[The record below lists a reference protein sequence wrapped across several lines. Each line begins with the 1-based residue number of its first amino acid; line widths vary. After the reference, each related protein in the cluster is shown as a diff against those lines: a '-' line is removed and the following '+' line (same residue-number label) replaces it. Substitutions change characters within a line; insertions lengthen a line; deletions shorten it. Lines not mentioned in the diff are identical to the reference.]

1 MMSLVRSFIL
11 LVFFTTNGA
20 AQTLPLDLL
29 LQQQSQGLPFGTDM
43 QSLEDIFP
51 GQGFDINPE
60 NEARTAK
67 EPVIPS
73 EQNVKL
79 LDRRLTAEEAQQ
91 RRQEGQALSNDLLGG
106 QSKTQTPS
114 MVETYYQILTGES
127 LDVFGTGKSAT
138 SNNIA
143 NNPADELLFFN
154 SLGSDYR
161 LAAGD
166 VLAISIRGLSST
178 DEEAIVDGE
187 GKIVIPGMLP
197 VIAAGRSIAD
207 VQSDIKQVLEVDD
220 ASANVYVS
228 LSAARLVSVQITGA
242 IGQPGTVAVPAYT
255 PVSRILPLVGDILP
269 QGSARNITLFQNGD
283 RQIIDLYQSLLGL
296 DAAVD
301 PLVVNNARLHVGDQG
316 GTVAVAGFVG
326 RSGIFEL
333 AAGQTA
339 ISTDELFR
347 LANIRLM
354 APGTK
359 MDLLRFNDQGVPT
372 SEPIAFGKDQM
383 VQAGQALQIQFV
395 QTRSQSDVKVFGAV
409 EKPFSLNVGNPIP
422 IAELLR
428 NGAALTSDVYMDFA
442 LIAGNRS
449 ENGADRTINLT
460 KALRFPDRFLIQP
473 GETLIILNLNQY
485 QTLLS
490 QSLTEPSGRI
500 SQLLVS
506 AEPAEVF
513 LDGRRVAFV
522 AASGGQTIADIFG
535 TQLSFPQDIDYDF
548 SLLFDTK
555 AVAQKPK
562 AFLLSEALTE
572 ASGYDLRRGARLQ
585 LFTTTF
591 LRNVNLPNL
600 KNFSVDQTVL
610 ESASDTQNKTAR
622 AGIASSTSMSLA
634 NQSNAS
640 AGQVQGAELDSQ
652 IAFETQSQLDMG
664 GELAVAARGISAS
677 APTVIFVNGQQ
688 YGFLPSDVRFSNTRL
703 ARELTRTAEI
713 YPLYAEVATQA
724 PDGYSFE
731 TGSFALGALASR
743 QSTFSTQASMRLD
756 FYTQEFIRR
765 FVLPNNPVKTT
776 EDLSKAVETL
786 RAAGRF
792 ISGAIRQP
800 GQYPVAADLSL
811 DLFLRVAGGALPNA
825 DLKNVILRTY
835 VVSRN
840 GEIDLQRS
848 KRIDLTAVSPASIKL
863 SGNYD
868 ILIPALVNNAVSGVV
883 ALNGQV
889 QRPGNYTVGRDETL
903 HDIIERAGG
912 FTEVAYPLGAVLTR
926 QSLKEEQTRAN
937 LSLARQVEQSI
948 LSLSQNAS
956 AEQSQQIPA
965 VIGLANQLRTL
976 SGSGRQIVNAA
987 LKSGEN
993 PVFLEDGDSLF
1004 IPKRPSHVSVIGSVY
1019 NEVSAVYAPY
1029 KTPRN
1034 YISEAGGTSK
1044 IADSKNVY
1052 MVLPNGQSEPIGEI
1066 DSANVII
1073 PPGAVLIV
1081 PPKVD
1086 KLSPLGLSRVVSD
1099 ILSNI
1104 ATSVLAINAVR

>member
-11 LVFFTTNGA
+11 MVLFATNGA
-20 AQTLPLDLL
+20 AQTSPLDLL

-43 QSLEDIFP
+43 QSLEDIFS

-67 EPVIPS
+67 EPVIPN

-91 RRQEGQALSNDLLGG
+91 RRQQGQALSNDLLGG
-106 QSKTQTPS
+106 QSKTQMPS
-114 MVETYYQILTGES
+114 MVETYYKILTGES

-143 NNPADELLFFN
+143 DDPADELLFFN

-187 GKIVIPGMLP
+187 GKIAIPGMLP

-409 EKPFSLNVGNPIP
+409 EKPFYLNVVNPIP

-485 QTLLS
+485 QTLLR

-610 ESASDTQNKTAR
+610 ESAPGTQNKTAR
-622 AGIASSTSMSLA
+622 EGIASSTSMSLA

-786 RAAGRF
+786 RAARRF

>member
-11 LVFFTTNGA
+11 MVLFATNGA
-20 AQTLPLDLL
+20 AQTSPLDLL

-43 QSLEDIFP
+43 QSLEDIFS

-106 QSKTQTPS
+106 QSKTQMPS
-114 MVETYYQILTGES
+114 MVETYYKILTGES

-143 NNPADELLFFN
+143 DDPADELLFFN

-187 GKIVIPGMLP
+187 GKIAIPGMLP

-409 EKPFSLNVGNPIP
+409 EKPFSLNVVNPIP

-485 QTLLS
+485 QTLLR

-610 ESASDTQNKTAR
+610 ESAPGTQNKTAR
-622 AGIASSTSMSLA
+622 EGIASSTSMSLA

-731 TGSFALGALASR
+731 TRSFALGALASR

-792 ISGAIRQP
+792 ISGAVRQP

>member
-1 MMSLVRSFIL
+1 MMSLVRSFIFMVL
-11 LVFFTTNGA
+11 FATNGV
-20 AQTLPLDLL
+20 AQTSPLDLL

-43 QSLEDIFP
+43 QSLEDMFS

-60 NEARTAK
+60 NDARTAK
-67 EPVIPS
+67 EPVIPN

-91 RRQEGQALSNDLLGG
+91 RRQEGQALSNGLLGG
-106 QSKTQTPS
+106 QSKTQTLS
-114 MVETYYQILTGES
+114 MVETYYKILTSES

-143 NNPADELLFFN
+143 DDPADELLFFN
-154 SLGSDYR
+154 SLGSGYR

-178 DEEAIVDGE
+178 DEEAVVDGE
-187 GKIVIPGMLP
+187 GKIAILGMLP

-269 QGSARNITLFQNGD
+269 QGSARNITLFQSGD
-283 RQIIDLYQSLLGL
+283 RQIVDLYQSLLGL
-296 DAAVD
+296 DVAVD
-301 PLVVNNARLHVGDQG
+301 PLVINNARLHVGDQG

-326 RSGIFEL
+326 RPGIFEL

-359 MDLLRFNDQGVPT
+359 MDLLRFNDQGVPA

-383 VQAGQALQIQFV
+383 VQAGQALQIKFV

-409 EKPFSLNVGNPIP
+409 EKPFSLNVVNPIP

-473 GETLIILNLNQY
+473 GETLIVLNLNQY
-485 QTLLS
+485 QTLLR

-500 SQLLVS
+500 SQLLIS

-522 AASGGQTIADIFG
+522 AASGGQAISDIFG
-535 TQLSFPQDIDYDF
+535 TQLSVPQDIDYDF
-548 SLLFDTK
+548 SLLFDPK

-572 ASGYDLRRGARLQ
+572 ASGYDLRGGARLQ

-591 LRNVNLPNL
+591 LRDVNLPNL
-600 KNFSVDQTVL
+600 KNFSVDQTGL

-622 AGIASSTSMSLA
+622 EAIMSSTSMSLA

-677 APTVIFVNGQQ
+677 SPTVIFVNGQQ

-731 TGSFALGALASR
+731 TRSFALGALASR

-776 EDLSKAVETL
+776 EDLSKAAETL

-792 ISGAIRQP
+792 ISGAVRQP

-848 KRIDLTAVSPASIKL
+848 NASI
-863 SGNYD
+863 
-868 ILIPALVNNAVSGVV
+868 
-883 ALNGQV
+883 
-889 QRPGNYTVGRDETL
+889 
-903 HDIIERAGG
+903 
-912 FTEVAYPLGAVLTR
+912 
-926 QSLKEEQTRAN
+926 
-937 LSLARQVEQSI
+937 
-948 LSLSQNAS
+948 
-956 AEQSQQIPA
+956 
-965 VIGLANQLRTL
+965 
-976 SGSGRQIVNAA
+976 
-987 LKSGEN
+987 
-993 PVFLEDGDSLF
+993 
-1004 IPKRPSHVSVIGSVY
+1004 
-1019 NEVSAVYAPY
+1019 
-1029 KTPRN
+1029 
-1034 YISEAGGTSK
+1034 
-1044 IADSKNVY
+1044 
-1052 MVLPNGQSEPIGEI
+1052 
-1066 DSANVII
+1066 
-1073 PPGAVLIV
+1073 
-1081 PPKVD
+1081 
-1086 KLSPLGLSRVVSD
+1086 
-1099 ILSNI
+1099 
-1104 ATSVLAINAVR
+1104 

>member
-1 MMSLVRSFIL
+1 M
-11 LVFFTTNGA
+11 
-20 AQTLPLDLL
+20 
-29 LQQQSQGLPFGTDM
+29 
-43 QSLEDIFP
+43 
-51 GQGFDINPE
+51 
-60 NEARTAK
+60 
-67 EPVIPS
+67 
-73 EQNVKL
+73 
-79 LDRRLTAEEAQQ
+79 
-91 RRQEGQALSNDLLGG
+91 
-106 QSKTQTPS
+106 
-114 MVETYYQILTGES
+114 
-127 LDVFGTGKSAT
+127 
-138 SNNIA
+138 
-143 NNPADELLFFN
+143 
-154 SLGSDYR
+154 
-161 LAAGD
+161 
-166 VLAISIRGLSST
+166 
-178 DEEAIVDGE
+178 
-187 GKIVIPGMLP
+187 
-197 VIAAGRSIAD
+197 
-207 VQSDIKQVLEVDD
+207 
-220 ASANVYVS
+220 
-228 LSAARLVSVQITGA
+228 
-242 IGQPGTVAVPAYT
+242 
-255 PVSRILPLVGDILP
+255 
-269 QGSARNITLFQNGD
+269 
-283 RQIIDLYQSLLGL
+283 
-296 DAAVD
+296 
-301 PLVVNNARLHVGDQG
+301 
-316 GTVAVAGFVG
+316 
-326 RSGIFEL
+326 

-409 EKPFSLNVGNPIP
+409 EKPFSLNIVNPIP

-610 ESASDTQNKTAR
+610 ESAPGTQNKTAR
-622 AGIASSTSMSLA
+622 EGIASSTSMSLA

-731 TGSFALGALASR
+731 TRSFALGALASR

-792 ISGAIRQP
+792 ISGAVRQP

-868 ILIPALVNNAVSGVV
+868 IQIPALVNNALSGVV

-1086 KLSPLGLSRVVSD
+1086 KLSPLGLTRVVSD
-1099 ILSNI
+1099 ILSSI

>member
-1 MMSLVRSFIL
+1 MMSLVRSFIFMVL
-11 LVFFTTNGA
+11 FATNGV
-20 AQTLPLDLL
+20 AQTSPLDLL

-43 QSLEDIFP
+43 QSLEDMFS

-60 NEARTAK
+60 NDARTAK
-67 EPVIPS
+67 EPVIPN

-91 RRQEGQALSNDLLGG
+91 RRQEGQALSNGLLGG
-106 QSKTQTPS
+106 QSKTQTLS
-114 MVETYYQILTGES
+114 MVETYYKILTSES

-143 NNPADELLFFN
+143 DDPADELLFFN
-154 SLGSDYR
+154 SLGSGYR

-178 DEEAIVDGE
+178 DEEAVVDGE
-187 GKIVIPGMLP
+187 GKIAILGMLP

-269 QGSARNITLFQNGD
+269 QGSARNITLFQSGD
-283 RQIIDLYQSLLGL
+283 RQIVDLYQSLLGL
-296 DAAVD
+296 DVAVD

-326 RSGIFEL
+326 RPGIFEL

-359 MDLLRFNDQGVPT
+359 MDLLRFNDQGVPA

-383 VQAGQALQIQFV
+383 VQAGQALQIKFV

-409 EKPFSLNVGNPIP
+409 EKPFSLNVVNPIP

-428 NGAALTSDVYMDFA
+428 NGAALTSDVCMDFA

-473 GETLIILNLNQY
+473 GETLIVLNLNQY
-485 QTLLS
+485 QTLLR

-500 SQLLVS
+500 SQLLIS

-522 AASGGQTIADIFG
+522 AASGGQAISDIFG
-535 TQLSFPQDIDYDF
+535 TQLSVPQDIDYDF
-548 SLLFDTK
+548 SLLFDPK

-572 ASGYDLRRGARLQ
+572 ASGYDLRGGARLQ

-591 LRNVNLPNL
+591 LRDVNLPNL
-600 KNFSVDQTVL
+600 KNFSVDQTGL

-622 AGIASSTSMSLA
+622 EAIMSSTSMSLA

-677 APTVIFVNGQQ
+677 SPTVIFVNGQQ

-731 TGSFALGALASR
+731 TRSFALGALASR

-776 EDLSKAVETL
+776 EDLSKAAETL

-792 ISGAIRQP
+792 ISGAVRQP

-811 DLFLRVAGGALPNA
+811 DLFLRVAGGRCRMR
-825 DLKNVILRTY
+825 I
-835 VVSRN
+835 
-840 GEIDLQRS
+840 S
-848 KRIDLTAVSPASIKL
+848 KM
-863 SGNYD
+863 
-868 ILIPALVNNAVSGVV
+868 
-883 ALNGQV
+883 
-889 QRPGNYTVGRDETL
+889 
-903 HDIIERAGG
+903 
-912 FTEVAYPLGAVLTR
+912 
-926 QSLKEEQTRAN
+926 
-937 LSLARQVEQSI
+937 
-948 LSLSQNAS
+948 
-956 AEQSQQIPA
+956 
-965 VIGLANQLRTL
+965 
-976 SGSGRQIVNAA
+976 
-987 LKSGEN
+987 
-993 PVFLEDGDSLF
+993 LF
-1004 IPKRPSHVSVIGSVY
+1004 CEH
-1019 NEVSAVYAPY
+1019 
-1029 KTPRN
+1029 
-1034 YISEAGGTSK
+1034 
-1044 IADSKNVY
+1044 
-1052 MVLPNGQSEPIGEI
+1052 ML
-1066 DSANVII
+1066 
-1073 PPGAVLIV
+1073 
-1081 PPKVD
+1081 
-1086 KLSPLGLSRVVSD
+1086 
-1099 ILSNI
+1099 
-1104 ATSVLAINAVR
+1104 

>member
-1 MMSLVRSFIL
+1 
-11 LVFFTTNGA
+11 
-20 AQTLPLDLL
+20 
-29 LQQQSQGLPFGTDM
+29 
-43 QSLEDIFP
+43 
-51 GQGFDINPE
+51 
-60 NEARTAK
+60 
-67 EPVIPS
+67 
-73 EQNVKL
+73 
-79 LDRRLTAEEAQQ
+79 
-91 RRQEGQALSNDLLGG
+91 
-106 QSKTQTPS
+106 
-114 MVETYYQILTGES
+114 
-127 LDVFGTGKSAT
+127 
-138 SNNIA
+138 
-143 NNPADELLFFN
+143 
-154 SLGSDYR
+154 
-161 LAAGD
+161 
-166 VLAISIRGLSST
+166 
-178 DEEAIVDGE
+178 
-187 GKIVIPGMLP
+187 MLP

-409 EKPFSLNVGNPIP
+409 EKPFSLNVVNPIP

-485 QTLLS
+485 QTLLR

-610 ESASDTQNKTAR
+610 ESASGTQNKTAR
-622 AGIASSTSMSLA
+622 EGIASSTSMSLA

-731 TGSFALGALASR
+731 TRSFALGALASR

-792 ISGAIRQP
+792 ISGAVRQP

>member
-1 MMSLVRSFIL
+1 
-11 LVFFTTNGA
+11 
-20 AQTLPLDLL
+20 
-29 LQQQSQGLPFGTDM
+29 
-43 QSLEDIFP
+43 
-51 GQGFDINPE
+51 
-60 NEARTAK
+60 
-67 EPVIPS
+67 
-73 EQNVKL
+73 
-79 LDRRLTAEEAQQ
+79 
-91 RRQEGQALSNDLLGG
+91 
-106 QSKTQTPS
+106 
-114 MVETYYQILTGES
+114 
-127 LDVFGTGKSAT
+127 
-138 SNNIA
+138 
-143 NNPADELLFFN
+143 
-154 SLGSDYR
+154 
-161 LAAGD
+161 
-166 VLAISIRGLSST
+166 
-178 DEEAIVDGE
+178 
-187 GKIVIPGMLP
+187 
-197 VIAAGRSIAD
+197 
-207 VQSDIKQVLEVDD
+207 
-220 ASANVYVS
+220 
-228 LSAARLVSVQITGA
+228 
-242 IGQPGTVAVPAYT
+242 
-255 PVSRILPLVGDILP
+255 
-269 QGSARNITLFQNGD
+269 
-283 RQIIDLYQSLLGL
+283 
-296 DAAVD
+296 
-301 PLVVNNARLHVGDQG
+301 
-316 GTVAVAGFVG
+316 
-326 RSGIFEL
+326 
-333 AAGQTA
+333 
-339 ISTDELFR
+339 
-347 LANIRLM
+347 
-354 APGTK
+354 
-359 MDLLRFNDQGVPT
+359 
-372 SEPIAFGKDQM
+372 M

-409 EKPFSLNVGNPIP
+409 EKPFSLNVVNPMP

-460 KALRFPDRFLIQP
+460 KALQFPDRFLIQP

-485 QTLLS
+485 QTLLK

-500 SQLLVS
+500 SQLLIS

-622 AGIASSTSMSLA
+622 EGIASSTSMSLA

-731 TGSFALGALASR
+731 TRSFALGALASR

-792 ISGAIRQP
+792 ISGAVRQP

-868 ILIPALVNNAVSGVV
+868 IQIPALVNNAVSGVV

>member
-1 MMSLVRSFIL
+1 
-11 LVFFTTNGA
+11 
-20 AQTLPLDLL
+20 
-29 LQQQSQGLPFGTDM
+29 
-43 QSLEDIFP
+43 
-51 GQGFDINPE
+51 
-60 NEARTAK
+60 
-67 EPVIPS
+67 
-73 EQNVKL
+73 
-79 LDRRLTAEEAQQ
+79 
-91 RRQEGQALSNDLLGG
+91 
-106 QSKTQTPS
+106 
-114 MVETYYQILTGES
+114 
-127 LDVFGTGKSAT
+127 
-138 SNNIA
+138 
-143 NNPADELLFFN
+143 
-154 SLGSDYR
+154 
-161 LAAGD
+161 
-166 VLAISIRGLSST
+166 
-178 DEEAIVDGE
+178 
-187 GKIVIPGMLP
+187 
-197 VIAAGRSIAD
+197 
-207 VQSDIKQVLEVDD
+207 
-220 ASANVYVS
+220 
-228 LSAARLVSVQITGA
+228 
-242 IGQPGTVAVPAYT
+242 
-255 PVSRILPLVGDILP
+255 
-269 QGSARNITLFQNGD
+269 
-283 RQIIDLYQSLLGL
+283 
-296 DAAVD
+296 
-301 PLVVNNARLHVGDQG
+301 
-316 GTVAVAGFVG
+316 
-326 RSGIFEL
+326 
-333 AAGQTA
+333 
-339 ISTDELFR
+339 
-347 LANIRLM
+347 
-354 APGTK
+354 
-359 MDLLRFNDQGVPT
+359 
-372 SEPIAFGKDQM
+372 
-383 VQAGQALQIQFV
+383 
-395 QTRSQSDVKVFGAV
+395 
-409 EKPFSLNVGNPIP
+409 
-422 IAELLR
+422 
-428 NGAALTSDVYMDFA
+428 MDFA
-442 LIAGNRS
+442 LIAGNRN

-485 QTLLS
+485 QTLLR

-622 AGIASSTSMSLA
+622 EGIASSTSMSLA

-731 TGSFALGALASR
+731 TRSFALGALASR

-792 ISGAIRQP
+792 ISGAVRQP

>member
-11 LVFFTTNGA
+11 MVLFATNGA
-20 AQTLPLDLL
+20 AQTSPLDLL

-43 QSLEDIFP
+43 QSLEDIFS

-91 RRQEGQALSNDLLGG
+91 RRQQGQALSNDLLGG
-106 QSKTQTPS
+106 QSKTQMPS
-114 MVETYYQILTGES
+114 MVETYYKILTGES

-143 NNPADELLFFN
+143 DDPADELLFFN

-178 DEEAIVDGE
+178 DKEAIVDGE
-187 GKIVIPGMLP
+187 GKIAIPGMLP

-207 VQSDIKQVLEVDD
+207 VQSDIKQILEVDD

-409 EKPFSLNVGNPIP
+409 EKPFSLNVVNPIP

-610 ESASDTQNKTAR
+610 ESAPGTQNKTAR
-622 AGIASSTSMSLA
+622 EGIASSTSMSLA

-664 GELAVAARGISAS
+664 GELAVAAHGISAS

-731 TGSFALGALASR
+731 TRSFALGALASR

-1086 KLSPLGLSRVVSD
+1086 KLSPLGLSSVVSD

>member
-1 MMSLVRSFIL
+1 MMSLVRSFIFMVL
-11 LVFFTTNGA
+11 FATNGV
-20 AQTLPLDLL
+20 AQTSPLDLL

-43 QSLEDIFP
+43 QSLEDMFS

-60 NEARTAK
+60 NDARTAK
-67 EPVIPS
+67 EPVIPN

-91 RRQEGQALSNDLLGG
+91 RRQEGQALSNGLLGG
-106 QSKTQTPS
+106 QSKTQTLS
-114 MVETYYQILTGES
+114 MVETYYKILTSES

-143 NNPADELLFFN
+143 DDPADELLFFN
-154 SLGSDYR
+154 SLGSGYR

-178 DEEAIVDGE
+178 DEEAVVDGE
-187 GKIVIPGMLP
+187 GKIAIPGMLP

-269 QGSARNITLFQNGD
+269 QGSARNITLFQSGD
-283 RQIIDLYQSLLGL
+283 RQIVDLYQSLLGL
-296 DAAVD
+296 DVAVD

-326 RSGIFEL
+326 RPGIFEL

-359 MDLLRFNDQGVPT
+359 MDLLRFNDQGVPA

-383 VQAGQALQIQFV
+383 VQAGQALQIKFV

-409 EKPFSLNVGNPIP
+409 EKPFSLNVVNPIP

-473 GETLIILNLNQY
+473 GETLIVLNLNQY
-485 QTLLS
+485 QTLLR

-500 SQLLVS
+500 SQLLIS

-522 AASGGQTIADIFG
+522 AASGGQAISDIFG
-535 TQLSFPQDIDYDF
+535 TQLSVPQDIDYDF
-548 SLLFDTK
+548 SLLFDPK

-572 ASGYDLRRGARLQ
+572 ASGYDLRGGARLQ

-591 LRNVNLPNL
+591 LRDVNLPNL
-600 KNFSVDQTVL
+600 KNFSVDQTGL

-622 AGIASSTSMSLA
+622 EAIMSSTSMSLA

-677 APTVIFVNGQQ
+677 SPTVIFVNGQQ

-731 TGSFALGALASR
+731 TRSFALGALASR

-776 EDLSKAVETL
+776 EDLSKAAETL

-792 ISGAIRQP
+792 ISGAVRQP

-811 DLFLRVAGGALPNA
+811 DLFLRVAGGRCRMR
-825 DLKNVILRTY
+825 I
-835 VVSRN
+835 
-840 GEIDLQRS
+840 S
-848 KRIDLTAVSPASIKL
+848 KM
-863 SGNYD
+863 
-868 ILIPALVNNAVSGVV
+868 
-883 ALNGQV
+883 
-889 QRPGNYTVGRDETL
+889 
-903 HDIIERAGG
+903 
-912 FTEVAYPLGAVLTR
+912 
-926 QSLKEEQTRAN
+926 
-937 LSLARQVEQSI
+937 
-948 LSLSQNAS
+948 
-956 AEQSQQIPA
+956 
-965 VIGLANQLRTL
+965 
-976 SGSGRQIVNAA
+976 
-987 LKSGEN
+987 
-993 PVFLEDGDSLF
+993 LF
-1004 IPKRPSHVSVIGSVY
+1004 CEH
-1019 NEVSAVYAPY
+1019 
-1029 KTPRN
+1029 
-1034 YISEAGGTSK
+1034 
-1044 IADSKNVY
+1044 
-1052 MVLPNGQSEPIGEI
+1052 ML
-1066 DSANVII
+1066 
-1073 PPGAVLIV
+1073 
-1081 PPKVD
+1081 
-1086 KLSPLGLSRVVSD
+1086 
-1099 ILSNI
+1099 
-1104 ATSVLAINAVR
+1104 

>member
-11 LVFFTTNGA
+11 MVLFATNGA
-20 AQTLPLDLL
+20 AQTSPLDLL

-43 QSLEDIFP
+43 QSLEDIFS

-91 RRQEGQALSNDLLGG
+91 RRQQGQALSNDLLGG
-106 QSKTQTPS
+106 QSKTQMPS
-114 MVETYYQILTGES
+114 MVETYYKILTGES

-143 NNPADELLFFN
+143 DDPADELLFFN

-187 GKIVIPGMLP
+187 GKIAIPGMLP

-242 IGQPGTVAVPAYT
+242 IRQPGTVAVPAYT

-409 EKPFSLNVGNPIP
+409 EKPFSLNVVNPIP

-485 QTLLS
+485 QTLLR

-562 AFLLSEALTE
+562 TLLLSEALTE

-610 ESASDTQNKTAR
+610 ESASGTQNKTAR
-622 AGIASSTSMSLA
+622 EGIASSTSMSLA

-731 TGSFALGALASR
+731 TGLFALGALASR

-792 ISGAIRQP
+792 ISGAVRQP

-825 DLKNVILRTY
+825 DLKNVILRSY

>member
-1 MMSLVRSFIL
+1 
-11 LVFFTTNGA
+11 
-20 AQTLPLDLL
+20 
-29 LQQQSQGLPFGTDM
+29 
-43 QSLEDIFP
+43 
-51 GQGFDINPE
+51 
-60 NEARTAK
+60 
-67 EPVIPS
+67 
-73 EQNVKL
+73 
-79 LDRRLTAEEAQQ
+79 
-91 RRQEGQALSNDLLGG
+91 
-106 QSKTQTPS
+106 
-114 MVETYYQILTGES
+114 
-127 LDVFGTGKSAT
+127 
-138 SNNIA
+138 
-143 NNPADELLFFN
+143 
-154 SLGSDYR
+154 
-161 LAAGD
+161 
-166 VLAISIRGLSST
+166 
-178 DEEAIVDGE
+178 
-187 GKIVIPGMLP
+187 
-197 VIAAGRSIAD
+197 
-207 VQSDIKQVLEVDD
+207 
-220 ASANVYVS
+220 
-228 LSAARLVSVQITGA
+228 
-242 IGQPGTVAVPAYT
+242 
-255 PVSRILPLVGDILP
+255 VSRILPLVGDILP

-409 EKPFSLNVGNPIP
+409 EKPFSLNVVNPIP

-442 LIAGNRS
+442 LIAGNRN

-485 QTLLS
+485 QTLLR

-610 ESASDTQNKTAR
+610 ESASGTQNKTAR
-622 AGIASSTSMSLA
+622 EGIASSTSMSLA

-731 TGSFALGALASR
+731 TRSFALGALASR

>member
-1 MMSLVRSFIL
+1 MMSLVRSFIFMVL
-11 LVFFTTNGA
+11 FATNGV
-20 AQTLPLDLL
+20 AQTSPLDLL

-43 QSLEDIFP
+43 QSLEDMFS

-60 NEARTAK
+60 NDARTAK
-67 EPVIPS
+67 EPVIPN

-91 RRQEGQALSNDLLGG
+91 RRQEGQALSNGLLGG
-106 QSKTQTPS
+106 QSKTQTLS
-114 MVETYYQILTGES
+114 MVETYYKILTGES

-143 NNPADELLFFN
+143 DDPADELLFFN
-154 SLGSDYR
+154 SLGSGYR

-178 DEEAIVDGE
+178 DEEAVVDGE
-187 GKIVIPGMLP
+187 GKIAILGMLP

-269 QGSARNITLFQNGD
+269 QGSARNITLFQSGD
-283 RQIIDLYQSLLGL
+283 RQIVDLYQSLLGL
-296 DAAVD
+296 DVAVD

-326 RSGIFEL
+326 RPGIFEL

-359 MDLLRFNDQGVPT
+359 MDLLRFNDQGVPA

-383 VQAGQALQIQFV
+383 VQAGQALQIKFV

-409 EKPFSLNVGNPIP
+409 EKPFSLNVVNPIP

-473 GETLIILNLNQY
+473 GETLIVLNLNQY
-485 QTLLS
+485 QTLLR

-500 SQLLVS
+500 SQLLIS

-522 AASGGQTIADIFG
+522 AASGGQAISDIFG
-535 TQLSFPQDIDYDF
+535 TQLSVPQDIDYDF
-548 SLLFDTK
+548 SLLFDPK

-572 ASGYDLRRGARLQ
+572 ASGYDLRGGARLQ

-591 LRNVNLPNL
+591 LRDVNLPNL
-600 KNFSVDQTVL
+600 KNFSVDQTGL

-622 AGIASSTSMSLA
+622 EAIMSSTSMSLA

-677 APTVIFVNGQQ
+677 SPTVIFVNGQQ

-731 TGSFALGALASR
+731 TRSFALGALASR

-776 EDLSKAVETL
+776 EDLSKAAETL

-792 ISGAIRQP
+792 ISGAVRQP

-811 DLFLRVAGGALPNA
+811 DLFLRVAGGRCRMR
-825 DLKNVILRTY
+825 I
-835 VVSRN
+835 
-840 GEIDLQRS
+840 S
-848 KRIDLTAVSPASIKL
+848 KM
-863 SGNYD
+863 
-868 ILIPALVNNAVSGVV
+868 
-883 ALNGQV
+883 
-889 QRPGNYTVGRDETL
+889 
-903 HDIIERAGG
+903 
-912 FTEVAYPLGAVLTR
+912 
-926 QSLKEEQTRAN
+926 
-937 LSLARQVEQSI
+937 
-948 LSLSQNAS
+948 
-956 AEQSQQIPA
+956 
-965 VIGLANQLRTL
+965 
-976 SGSGRQIVNAA
+976 
-987 LKSGEN
+987 
-993 PVFLEDGDSLF
+993 LF
-1004 IPKRPSHVSVIGSVY
+1004 CEH
-1019 NEVSAVYAPY
+1019 
-1029 KTPRN
+1029 
-1034 YISEAGGTSK
+1034 
-1044 IADSKNVY
+1044 
-1052 MVLPNGQSEPIGEI
+1052 ML
-1066 DSANVII
+1066 
-1073 PPGAVLIV
+1073 
-1081 PPKVD
+1081 
-1086 KLSPLGLSRVVSD
+1086 
-1099 ILSNI
+1099 
-1104 ATSVLAINAVR
+1104 

>member
-1 MMSLVRSFIL
+1 
-11 LVFFTTNGA
+11 
-20 AQTLPLDLL
+20 
-29 LQQQSQGLPFGTDM
+29 
-43 QSLEDIFP
+43 
-51 GQGFDINPE
+51 
-60 NEARTAK
+60 
-67 EPVIPS
+67 
-73 EQNVKL
+73 
-79 LDRRLTAEEAQQ
+79 
-91 RRQEGQALSNDLLGG
+91 
-106 QSKTQTPS
+106 
-114 MVETYYQILTGES
+114 
-127 LDVFGTGKSAT
+127 
-138 SNNIA
+138 
-143 NNPADELLFFN
+143 
-154 SLGSDYR
+154 
-161 LAAGD
+161 
-166 VLAISIRGLSST
+166 
-178 DEEAIVDGE
+178 
-187 GKIVIPGMLP
+187 
-197 VIAAGRSIAD
+197 
-207 VQSDIKQVLEVDD
+207 
-220 ASANVYVS
+220 
-228 LSAARLVSVQITGA
+228 
-242 IGQPGTVAVPAYT
+242 
-255 PVSRILPLVGDILP
+255 
-269 QGSARNITLFQNGD
+269 
-283 RQIIDLYQSLLGL
+283 
-296 DAAVD
+296 
-301 PLVVNNARLHVGDQG
+301 
-316 GTVAVAGFVG
+316 
-326 RSGIFEL
+326 
-333 AAGQTA
+333 
-339 ISTDELFR
+339 
-347 LANIRLM
+347 
-354 APGTK
+354 
-359 MDLLRFNDQGVPT
+359 
-372 SEPIAFGKDQM
+372 
-383 VQAGQALQIQFV
+383 
-395 QTRSQSDVKVFGAV
+395 VKVFGAV
-409 EKPFSLNVGNPIP
+409 EKPFSLNVVNPIP

-485 QTLLS
+485 QTLLR

-610 ESASDTQNKTAR
+610 ESAPGTQNKTAR
-622 AGIASSTSMSLA
+622 EGIASSTSMSLA

-731 TGSFALGALASR
+731 TRSFALGALASR

-792 ISGAIRQP
+792 ISGAVRQP

-868 ILIPALVNNAVSGVV
+868 IQIPALVNNALSGVV

-937 LSLARQVEQSI
+937 LTLARQVEQSI

>member
-1 MMSLVRSFIL
+1 MMSLVRSFIILVL
-11 LVFFTTNGA
+11 LATNSA
-20 AQTLPLDLL
+20 AQTSPLDQLL
-29 LQQQSQGLPFGTDM
+29 KQQSQGLPFGTDL
-43 QSLEDIFP
+43 QSLENKLS

-60 NEARTAK
+60 NAGRTAK
-67 EPVIPS
+67 QPVIPN

-79 LDRRLTAEEAQQ
+79 LDRRFTAEEAQQ
-91 RRQEGQALSNDLLGG
+91 RMQERQALSNDVLGG
-106 QSKTQTPS
+106 QSEAQTLS
-114 MVETYYQILTGES
+114 MVETYYKVLTGES
-127 LDVFGTGKSAT
+127 LDVFGTGKSAAL
-138 SNNIA
+138 NNIA
-143 NNPADELLFFN
+143 NDPADELVFFN

-161 LAAGD
+161 LAVGD

-178 DEEAIVDGE
+178 DEEAVVDGE
-187 GKIVIPGMLP
+187 GKIAISGMLP

-207 VQSDIKQVLEVDD
+207 VQSDITQILEVDD

-228 LSAARLVSVQITGA
+228 LAAARLVSVQVTGA

-283 RQIIDLYQSLLGL
+283 RQIVDLYQSLLGL

-409 EKPFSLNVGNPIP
+409 EKPFSLNVVNPIP

-485 QTLLS
+485 QTLLR

-610 ESASDTQNKTAR
+610 ESAPGTQNKTAR
-622 AGIASSTSMSLA
+622 EGIASSTSMSLA

-731 TGSFALGALASR
+731 TRSFALGALSSPE
-743 QSTFSTQASMRLD
+743 STFSTQASMRLD
-756 FYTQEFIRR
+756 FYTQEFVRR
-765 FVLPNNPVKTT
+765 FVLPNDPVKTT
-776 EDLSKAVETL
+776 EDLSKIVDTL

-792 ISGAIRQP
+792 ISGAVRQP

-868 ILIPALVNNAVSGVV
+868 IQIPALVNNALSGVV

>member
-11 LVFFTTNGA
+11 MVLFATNGA
-20 AQTLPLDLL
+20 AQTSPLDLF

-43 QSLEDIFP
+43 QSLEDIFS

-114 MVETYYQILTGES
+114 MVVTYYQILTGES

-143 NNPADELLFFN
+143 DDPADELLFFN

-178 DEEAIVDGE
+178 DKEAIVDGE
-187 GKIVIPGMLP
+187 GKIAIPGMLP

-326 RSGIFEL
+326 RPGIFEL

-383 VQAGQALQIQFV
+383 VKAGQALQIQFV

-409 EKPFSLNVGNPIP
+409 EKPFSLNVVNPIP

-485 QTLLS
+485 QTLLR

-535 TQLSFPQDIDYDF
+535 TQLSVPQDIDYDF

-610 ESASDTQNKTAR
+610 ESASGTQNKTAR
-622 AGIASSTSMSLA
+622 EGIASSTSMSLA

-956 AEQSQQIPA
+956 EEQSQQIPA

>member
-11 LVFFTTNGA
+11 MVLFATNGA
-20 AQTLPLDLL
+20 AQTSPLDLL

-43 QSLEDIFP
+43 QSLEDIFS

-106 QSKTQTPS
+106 QSKTQMPS
-114 MVETYYQILTGES
+114 MVETYYKILTGES

-143 NNPADELLFFN
+143 DDPADELLFFN

-187 GKIVIPGMLP
+187 GKIAIPGMLP

-207 VQSDIKQVLEVDD
+207 VQSDITQILEVDD

-242 IGQPGTVAVPAYT
+242 IRQPGTVAVPAYT

-409 EKPFSLNVGNPIP
+409 EKPFSLNVVNPIP

-485 QTLLS
+485 QTLLR

-610 ESASDTQNKTAR
+610 ESASGTQNKTAR
-622 AGIASSTSMSLA
+622 EGIASSTSMSLA

-792 ISGAIRQP
+792 ISGAVRQP

>member
-1 MMSLVRSFIL
+1 
-11 LVFFTTNGA
+11 
-20 AQTLPLDLL
+20 
-29 LQQQSQGLPFGTDM
+29 
-43 QSLEDIFP
+43 
-51 GQGFDINPE
+51 
-60 NEARTAK
+60 
-67 EPVIPS
+67 
-73 EQNVKL
+73 
-79 LDRRLTAEEAQQ
+79 
-91 RRQEGQALSNDLLGG
+91 
-106 QSKTQTPS
+106 
-114 MVETYYQILTGES
+114 
-127 LDVFGTGKSAT
+127 
-138 SNNIA
+138 
-143 NNPADELLFFN
+143 
-154 SLGSDYR
+154 
-161 LAAGD
+161 
-166 VLAISIRGLSST
+166 
-178 DEEAIVDGE
+178 
-187 GKIVIPGMLP
+187 
-197 VIAAGRSIAD
+197 
-207 VQSDIKQVLEVDD
+207 
-220 ASANVYVS
+220 
-228 LSAARLVSVQITGA
+228 
-242 IGQPGTVAVPAYT
+242 
-255 PVSRILPLVGDILP
+255 
-269 QGSARNITLFQNGD
+269 
-283 RQIIDLYQSLLGL
+283 
-296 DAAVD
+296 
-301 PLVVNNARLHVGDQG
+301 
-316 GTVAVAGFVG
+316 
-326 RSGIFEL
+326 
-333 AAGQTA
+333 
-339 ISTDELFR
+339 
-347 LANIRLM
+347 
-354 APGTK
+354 
-359 MDLLRFNDQGVPT
+359 
-372 SEPIAFGKDQM
+372 
-383 VQAGQALQIQFV
+383 
-395 QTRSQSDVKVFGAV
+395 
-409 EKPFSLNVGNPIP
+409 
-422 IAELLR
+422 
-428 NGAALTSDVYMDFA
+428 MDFA

-485 QTLLS
+485 QTLLR

-610 ESASDTQNKTAR
+610 ESAPGTQNKTAR
-622 AGIASSTSMSLA
+622 EGIASSTSMSLA

-731 TGSFALGALASR
+731 TRSFALGALASR

-792 ISGAIRQP
+792 ISGAVRQP

-868 ILIPALVNNAVSGVV
+868 IQIPALVNNALSGVV

>member
-1 MMSLVRSFIL
+1 MVLFA
-11 LVFFTTNGA
+11 TNGA
-20 AQTLPLDLL
+20 AQTSPLDLL
-29 LQQQSQGLPFGTDM
+29 LQQQSQRPPFGTDM
-43 QSLEDIFP
+43 QSLEDIFS

-60 NEARTAK
+60 NDARTAK
-67 EPVIPS
+67 EPVIPN

-143 NNPADELLFFN
+143 DDPADELLFFN

-187 GKIVIPGMLP
+187 GKIAIPGMLP

-409 EKPFSLNVGNPIP
+409 EKPFSLNIVNPIP

-485 QTLLS
+485 QTLLR

-610 ESASDTQNKTAR
+610 ESAPGTQNKTAR
-622 AGIASSTSMSLA
+622 EGIASSTSMSLA

-731 TGSFALGALASR
+731 TRSFALGALASR

-792 ISGAIRQP
+792 ISGAVRQP

-868 ILIPALVNNAVSGVV
+868 ILIPALVNNAASGVV

>member
-1 MMSLVRSFIL
+1 MMSLVRSFIFMVL
-11 LVFFTTNGA
+11 FATNGV
-20 AQTLPLDLL
+20 AQTSPLDLL

-43 QSLEDIFP
+43 QSLEDMFS

-60 NEARTAK
+60 NDARTAK
-67 EPVIPS
+67 EPVIPN

-91 RRQEGQALSNDLLGG
+91 RRQEGQALSNGLLGG
-106 QSKTQTPS
+106 QSKTQTLS
-114 MVETYYQILTGES
+114 MVETYYKILTGES

-143 NNPADELLFFN
+143 DDPADELLFFN
-154 SLGSDYR
+154 SLGSGYR

-178 DEEAIVDGE
+178 DEEAVVDGE
-187 GKIVIPGMLP
+187 GKIAIPGMLP

-269 QGSARNITLFQNGD
+269 QGSARNITLFQSGD
-283 RQIIDLYQSLLGL
+283 RQIVDLYQSLLGL
-296 DAAVD
+296 DVAVD
-301 PLVVNNARLHVGDQG
+301 PLVINNARLHVGDQG

-326 RSGIFEL
+326 RPGIFEL

-359 MDLLRFNDQGVPT
+359 MDLLRFNDQGVPA

-383 VQAGQALQIQFV
+383 VQAGQALQIKFV

-409 EKPFSLNVGNPIP
+409 EKPFSLNVVNPIP

-473 GETLIILNLNQY
+473 GETLIVLNLNQY
-485 QTLLS
+485 QTLLR

-500 SQLLVS
+500 SQLLIS

-522 AASGGQTIADIFG
+522 AASGGQAISDIFG
-535 TQLSFPQDIDYDF
+535 TQLSVPQDIDYDF
-548 SLLFDTK
+548 SLLFDPK

-572 ASGYDLRRGARLQ
+572 ASGYDLRGGARLQ

-591 LRNVNLPNL
+591 LRDVNLPNL
-600 KNFSVDQTVL
+600 KNFSVDQTGL

-622 AGIASSTSMSLA
+622 EAIMSSTSMSLA

-677 APTVIFVNGQQ
+677 SPTVIFVNGQQ

-731 TGSFALGALASR
+731 TRSFALGALASR

-776 EDLSKAVETL
+776 EDLSKAAETL

-792 ISGAIRQP
+792 ISGAVRQP

-848 KRIDLTAVSPASIKL
+848 NASI
-863 SGNYD
+863 
-868 ILIPALVNNAVSGVV
+868 
-883 ALNGQV
+883 
-889 QRPGNYTVGRDETL
+889 
-903 HDIIERAGG
+903 
-912 FTEVAYPLGAVLTR
+912 
-926 QSLKEEQTRAN
+926 
-937 LSLARQVEQSI
+937 
-948 LSLSQNAS
+948 
-956 AEQSQQIPA
+956 
-965 VIGLANQLRTL
+965 
-976 SGSGRQIVNAA
+976 
-987 LKSGEN
+987 
-993 PVFLEDGDSLF
+993 
-1004 IPKRPSHVSVIGSVY
+1004 
-1019 NEVSAVYAPY
+1019 
-1029 KTPRN
+1029 
-1034 YISEAGGTSK
+1034 
-1044 IADSKNVY
+1044 
-1052 MVLPNGQSEPIGEI
+1052 
-1066 DSANVII
+1066 
-1073 PPGAVLIV
+1073 
-1081 PPKVD
+1081 
-1086 KLSPLGLSRVVSD
+1086 
-1099 ILSNI
+1099 
-1104 ATSVLAINAVR
+1104 

>member
-1 MMSLVRSFIL
+1 MMSLVRSFIFMVL
-11 LVFFTTNGA
+11 FATNGV
-20 AQTLPLDLL
+20 AQTSPLDLL

-43 QSLEDIFP
+43 QSLEDMFS

-60 NEARTAK
+60 NDARTAK
-67 EPVIPS
+67 EPVIPN

-91 RRQEGQALSNDLLGG
+91 RRQEGQALSNGLLGG
-106 QSKTQTPS
+106 QSKTQTLS
-114 MVETYYQILTGES
+114 MVETYYKILTSES

-143 NNPADELLFFN
+143 DDPADELLFFN
-154 SLGSDYR
+154 SLGSGYR

-178 DEEAIVDGE
+178 DEEAVVDGE
-187 GKIVIPGMLP
+187 GKIAIPGMLP

-269 QGSARNITLFQNGD
+269 QGSARNITLFQSGD
-283 RQIIDLYQSLLGL
+283 RQIVDLYQSLLGL
-296 DAAVD
+296 DVAVD

-326 RSGIFEL
+326 RPGIFEL

-359 MDLLRFNDQGVPT
+359 MDLLRFNDQGVPA

-383 VQAGQALQIQFV
+383 VQAGQALQIKFV

-409 EKPFSLNVGNPIP
+409 EKPFSLNVVNPIP

-473 GETLIILNLNQY
+473 GETLIVLNLNQY
-485 QTLLS
+485 QTLLR

-500 SQLLVS
+500 SQLLIS

-522 AASGGQTIADIFG
+522 AASGGQAISDIFG
-535 TQLSFPQDIDYDF
+535 TQLSVPQDIDYDF
-548 SLLFDTK
+548 SLLFDPK

-572 ASGYDLRRGARLQ
+572 ASGYDLRGGARLQ

-591 LRNVNLPNL
+591 LRDVNLPNL
-600 KNFSVDQTVL
+600 KNFSVDQTGL

-622 AGIASSTSMSLA
+622 EAIMSSTSMSLA

-677 APTVIFVNGQQ
+677 SPTVIFVNGQQ

-731 TGSFALGALASR
+731 TRSFALGALASR

-776 EDLSKAVETL
+776 EDLSKAAETL

-792 ISGAIRQP
+792 ISGAVRQP

-937 LSLARQVEQSI
+937 LSGA
-948 LSLSQNAS
+948 AS
-956 AEQSQQIPA
+956 
-965 VIGLANQLRTL
+965 RTIH
-976 SGSGRQIVNAA
+976 SF
-987 LKSGEN
+987 
-993 PVFLEDGDSLF
+993 PVAKCQRRAKPTD
-1004 IPKRPSHVSVIGSVY
+1004 PSRYWI
-1019 NEVSAVYAPY
+1019 
-1029 KTPRN
+1029 
-1034 YISEAGGTSK
+1034 
-1044 IADSKNVY
+1044 
-1052 MVLPNGQSEPIGEI
+1052 GQSVAHFKRLWAANCECSSEKWRKPSFLRRWGFPFHSQAPI
-1066 DSANVII
+1066 
-1073 PPGAVLIV
+1073 
-1081 PPKVD
+1081 
-1086 KLSPLGLSRVVSD
+1086 SRKRNRQR
-1099 ILSNI
+1099 L
-1104 ATSVLAINAVR
+1104 

>member
-1 MMSLVRSFIL
+1 
-11 LVFFTTNGA
+11 
-20 AQTLPLDLL
+20 
-29 LQQQSQGLPFGTDM
+29 M
-43 QSLEDIFP
+43 QSLEDMFS

-60 NEARTAK
+60 NDARTAK
-67 EPVIPS
+67 EPVIPN

-91 RRQEGQALSNDLLGG
+91 RRQEGQALSNGLLGG
-106 QSKTQTPS
+106 QSKTQTLS
-114 MVETYYQILTGES
+114 MVETYYKILTGES

-143 NNPADELLFFN
+143 DDPADELLFFN
-154 SLGSDYR
+154 SLGSGYR

-178 DEEAIVDGE
+178 DEEAVVDGE
-187 GKIVIPGMLP
+187 GKIAIPGMLP

-269 QGSARNITLFQNGD
+269 QGSARNITLFQSGD
-283 RQIIDLYQSLLGL
+283 RQIVDLYQSLLGL
-296 DAAVD
+296 DVAVD
-301 PLVVNNARLHVGDQG
+301 PLVINNARLHVGDQG

-326 RSGIFEL
+326 RPGIFEL

-359 MDLLRFNDQGVPT
+359 MDLLRFNDQGVPA

-383 VQAGQALQIQFV
+383 VQAGQALQIKFV

-409 EKPFSLNVGNPIP
+409 EKPFSLNVVNPIP

-428 NGAALTSDVYMDFA
+428 NGAALTSDVCMDFA

-473 GETLIILNLNQY
+473 GETLIVLNLNQY
-485 QTLLS
+485 QTLLR

-500 SQLLVS
+500 SQLLIS

-522 AASGGQTIADIFG
+522 AASGGQAISDIFG
-535 TQLSFPQDIDYDF
+535 TQLSVPQDIDYDF
-548 SLLFDTK
+548 SLLFDPK

-572 ASGYDLRRGARLQ
+572 ASGYDLRGGARLQ

-591 LRNVNLPNL
+591 LRDVNLPNL
-600 KNFSVDQTVL
+600 KNFSVDQTGL

-622 AGIASSTSMSLA
+622 EAIMSSTSMSLA

-677 APTVIFVNGQQ
+677 SPTVIFVNGQQ

-731 TGSFALGALASR
+731 TRSFALGALASR

-776 EDLSKAVETL
+776 EDLSKAAETL

-792 ISGAIRQP
+792 ISGAVRQP

-811 DLFLRVAGGALPNA
+811 DLFLRVAGGRCRMR
-825 DLKNVILRTY
+825 I
-835 VVSRN
+835 
-840 GEIDLQRS
+840 S
-848 KRIDLTAVSPASIKL
+848 KM
-863 SGNYD
+863 
-868 ILIPALVNNAVSGVV
+868 
-883 ALNGQV
+883 
-889 QRPGNYTVGRDETL
+889 
-903 HDIIERAGG
+903 
-912 FTEVAYPLGAVLTR
+912 
-926 QSLKEEQTRAN
+926 
-937 LSLARQVEQSI
+937 
-948 LSLSQNAS
+948 
-956 AEQSQQIPA
+956 
-965 VIGLANQLRTL
+965 
-976 SGSGRQIVNAA
+976 
-987 LKSGEN
+987 
-993 PVFLEDGDSLF
+993 LF
-1004 IPKRPSHVSVIGSVY
+1004 CEH
-1019 NEVSAVYAPY
+1019 
-1029 KTPRN
+1029 
-1034 YISEAGGTSK
+1034 
-1044 IADSKNVY
+1044 
-1052 MVLPNGQSEPIGEI
+1052 ML
-1066 DSANVII
+1066 
-1073 PPGAVLIV
+1073 
-1081 PPKVD
+1081 
-1086 KLSPLGLSRVVSD
+1086 
-1099 ILSNI
+1099 
-1104 ATSVLAINAVR
+1104 

>member
-11 LVFFTTNGA
+11 MVLFATNGA
-20 AQTLPLDLL
+20 AQTSPLDLL

-43 QSLEDIFP
+43 QSLEDMFS

-91 RRQEGQALSNDLLGG
+91 RRQQGQALSNDLLGG
-106 QSKTQTPS
+106 QSKTQMPS
-114 MVETYYQILTGES
+114 MVETYYKILTGES

-143 NNPADELLFFN
+143 DDPADELLFFN

-187 GKIVIPGMLP
+187 GKIAIPGMLP
-197 VIAAGRSIAD
+197 VIAAGRSIED

-409 EKPFSLNVGNPIP
+409 EKPFSLNVVNPIP

-485 QTLLS
+485 QTLLR

-610 ESASDTQNKTAR
+610 ESAPGTQNKTAR
-622 AGIASSTSMSLA
+622 EGIASSTSMSLA

-792 ISGAIRQP
+792 ISGAVRQP

-1086 KLSPLGLSRVVSD
+1086 KLSPLGLTRVVSD
-1099 ILSNI
+1099 ILSSI

>member
-1 MMSLVRSFIL
+1 
-11 LVFFTTNGA
+11 
-20 AQTLPLDLL
+20 
-29 LQQQSQGLPFGTDM
+29 
-43 QSLEDIFP
+43 
-51 GQGFDINPE
+51 
-60 NEARTAK
+60 
-67 EPVIPS
+67 
-73 EQNVKL
+73 
-79 LDRRLTAEEAQQ
+79 
-91 RRQEGQALSNDLLGG
+91 
-106 QSKTQTPS
+106 
-114 MVETYYQILTGES
+114 
-127 LDVFGTGKSAT
+127 
-138 SNNIA
+138 
-143 NNPADELLFFN
+143 
-154 SLGSDYR
+154 
-161 LAAGD
+161 
-166 VLAISIRGLSST
+166 
-178 DEEAIVDGE
+178 
-187 GKIVIPGMLP
+187 
-197 VIAAGRSIAD
+197 
-207 VQSDIKQVLEVDD
+207 
-220 ASANVYVS
+220 
-228 LSAARLVSVQITGA
+228 
-242 IGQPGTVAVPAYT
+242 
-255 PVSRILPLVGDILP
+255 
-269 QGSARNITLFQNGD
+269 
-283 RQIIDLYQSLLGL
+283 
-296 DAAVD
+296 
-301 PLVVNNARLHVGDQG
+301 
-316 GTVAVAGFVG
+316 
-326 RSGIFEL
+326 
-333 AAGQTA
+333 
-339 ISTDELFR
+339 
-347 LANIRLM
+347 
-354 APGTK
+354 
-359 MDLLRFNDQGVPT
+359 
-372 SEPIAFGKDQM
+372 
-383 VQAGQALQIQFV
+383 
-395 QTRSQSDVKVFGAV
+395 
-409 EKPFSLNVGNPIP
+409 
-422 IAELLR
+422 
-428 NGAALTSDVYMDFA
+428 MDFA
-442 LIAGNRS
+442 LIAGKRS

-485 QTLLS
+485 QTLLR

-610 ESASDTQNKTAR
+610 ESASGTQNKTAR
-622 AGIASSTSMSLA
+622 EGIASSTSMSLA

-731 TGSFALGALASR
+731 TRSFALGALASR

-792 ISGAIRQP
+792 ISGAVRQP

>member
-1 MMSLVRSFIL
+1 MMSLVRSFIFMVL
-11 LVFFTTNGA
+11 FATNGV
-20 AQTLPLDLL
+20 AQTSPLDLL

-43 QSLEDIFP
+43 QSLEDMFS

-60 NEARTAK
+60 NDARTAK
-67 EPVIPS
+67 EPVIPN

-91 RRQEGQALSNDLLGG
+91 RRQEGQALSNGLLGG
-106 QSKTQTPS
+106 QSKTQTLS
-114 MVETYYQILTGES
+114 MVETYYKILTSES

-143 NNPADELLFFN
+143 DDPADELLFFN
-154 SLGSDYR
+154 SLGSGYR

-178 DEEAIVDGE
+178 DEEAVVDGE
-187 GKIVIPGMLP
+187 GKIAILGMLP

-269 QGSARNITLFQNGD
+269 QGSARNITLFQSGD
-283 RQIIDLYQSLLGL
+283 RQIVDLYQSLLGL
-296 DAAVD
+296 DVAVD
-301 PLVVNNARLHVGDQG
+301 PLVINNARLHVGDQG

-326 RSGIFEL
+326 RPGIFEL

-359 MDLLRFNDQGVPT
+359 MDLLRFNDQGVPA

-383 VQAGQALQIQFV
+383 VQAGQALQIKFV

-409 EKPFSLNVGNPIP
+409 EKPFSLNVVNPIP

-473 GETLIILNLNQY
+473 GETLIVLNLNQY
-485 QTLLS
+485 QTLLR

-500 SQLLVS
+500 SQLLIS

-522 AASGGQTIADIFG
+522 AASGGQAISDIFG
-535 TQLSFPQDIDYDF
+535 TQLSVPQDIDYDF
-548 SLLFDTK
+548 SLLFDPK

-572 ASGYDLRRGARLQ
+572 ASGYDLRGGARLQ

-591 LRNVNLPNL
+591 LRDVNLPNL
-600 KNFSVDQTVL
+600 KNFSVDQTGL

-622 AGIASSTSMSLA
+622 EAIMSSTSMSLA

-677 APTVIFVNGQQ
+677 SPTVIFVNGQQ

-731 TGSFALGALASR
+731 TRSFALGALASR

-776 EDLSKAVETL
+776 EDLSKAAETL

-792 ISGAIRQP
+792 ISGAVRQP

-811 DLFLRVAGGALPNA
+811 DLFLRVAGGRCRMR
-825 DLKNVILRTY
+825 I
-835 VVSRN
+835 
-840 GEIDLQRS
+840 S
-848 KRIDLTAVSPASIKL
+848 KM
-863 SGNYD
+863 
-868 ILIPALVNNAVSGVV
+868 
-883 ALNGQV
+883 
-889 QRPGNYTVGRDETL
+889 
-903 HDIIERAGG
+903 
-912 FTEVAYPLGAVLTR
+912 
-926 QSLKEEQTRAN
+926 
-937 LSLARQVEQSI
+937 
-948 LSLSQNAS
+948 
-956 AEQSQQIPA
+956 
-965 VIGLANQLRTL
+965 
-976 SGSGRQIVNAA
+976 
-987 LKSGEN
+987 
-993 PVFLEDGDSLF
+993 LF
-1004 IPKRPSHVSVIGSVY
+1004 CEH
-1019 NEVSAVYAPY
+1019 
-1029 KTPRN
+1029 
-1034 YISEAGGTSK
+1034 
-1044 IADSKNVY
+1044 
-1052 MVLPNGQSEPIGEI
+1052 ML
-1066 DSANVII
+1066 
-1073 PPGAVLIV
+1073 
-1081 PPKVD
+1081 
-1086 KLSPLGLSRVVSD
+1086 
-1099 ILSNI
+1099 
-1104 ATSVLAINAVR
+1104 

>member
-1 MMSLVRSFIL
+1 MMSLVRSFIFMVL
-11 LVFFTTNGA
+11 FATNGV
-20 AQTLPLDLL
+20 AQTSPLDLL

-43 QSLEDIFP
+43 QSLEDMFS

-60 NEARTAK
+60 NDARTAK
-67 EPVIPS
+67 EPVIPN

-91 RRQEGQALSNDLLGG
+91 RRQEGQALSNGLLGG
-106 QSKTQTPS
+106 QSKTQTLS
-114 MVETYYQILTGES
+114 MVETYYKILTGES

-143 NNPADELLFFN
+143 DDPADELLFFN
-154 SLGSDYR
+154 SLGSGYR

-178 DEEAIVDGE
+178 DEEAVVDGE
-187 GKIVIPGMLP
+187 GKIAIPGMLP

-269 QGSARNITLFQNGD
+269 QGSARNITLFQSGD
-283 RQIIDLYQSLLGL
+283 RQIVDLYQSLLGL
-296 DAAVD
+296 DVAVD
-301 PLVVNNARLHVGDQG
+301 PLVINNARLHVGDQG

-326 RSGIFEL
+326 RPGIFEL

-359 MDLLRFNDQGVPT
+359 MDLLRFNDQGVPA

-383 VQAGQALQIQFV
+383 VQAGQALQIKFV

-409 EKPFSLNVGNPIP
+409 EKPFSLNVVNPIP

-473 GETLIILNLNQY
+473 GETLIVLNLNQY
-485 QTLLS
+485 QTLLR

-500 SQLLVS
+500 SQLLIS

-522 AASGGQTIADIFG
+522 AASGGQAISDIFG
-535 TQLSFPQDIDYDF
+535 TQLSVPQDIDYDF
-548 SLLFDTK
+548 SLLFDPK

-572 ASGYDLRRGARLQ
+572 ASGYDLRGGARLQ

-591 LRNVNLPNL
+591 LRDVNLPNL
-600 KNFSVDQTVL
+600 KNFSVDQTGL

-622 AGIASSTSMSLA
+622 EAIMSSTSMSLA

-677 APTVIFVNGQQ
+677 SPTVIFVNGQQ

-731 TGSFALGALASR
+731 TRSFALGALASR

-776 EDLSKAVETL
+776 EDLSKAAETL

-792 ISGAIRQP
+792 ISGAVRQP

-937 LSLARQVEQSI
+937 LSGA
-948 LSLSQNAS
+948 AS
-956 AEQSQQIPA
+956 
-965 VIGLANQLRTL
+965 RTIH
-976 SGSGRQIVNAA
+976 SF
-987 LKSGEN
+987 
-993 PVFLEDGDSLF
+993 PVAKCQRRAKPTD
-1004 IPKRPSHVSVIGSVY
+1004 PSRYWI
-1019 NEVSAVYAPY
+1019 
-1029 KTPRN
+1029 
-1034 YISEAGGTSK
+1034 
-1044 IADSKNVY
+1044 
-1052 MVLPNGQSEPIGEI
+1052 GQSVAHFKRLWAANCECSSEKWRKPSFLRRWGFPFHSQAPI
-1066 DSANVII
+1066 
-1073 PPGAVLIV
+1073 
-1081 PPKVD
+1081 
-1086 KLSPLGLSRVVSD
+1086 SRKRNRQR
-1099 ILSNI
+1099 L
-1104 ATSVLAINAVR
+1104 

>member
-11 LVFFTTNGA
+11 MVLFATNGA
-20 AQTLPLDLL
+20 AQTSPLDLL

-43 QSLEDIFP
+43 QSLEDIFS

-67 EPVIPS
+67 EPVIPN

-143 NNPADELLFFN
+143 DDPADELLFFN

-187 GKIVIPGMLP
+187 GKIAIPGMLP

-269 QGSARNITLFQNGD
+269 QGSARNITLFQSGD
-283 RQIIDLYQSLLGL
+283 RQIVDLYQSLLGL
-296 DAAVD
+296 DVAVD

-326 RSGIFEL
+326 RPGIFEL

-409 EKPFSLNVGNPIP
+409 EKPFSLNVVNPIP

-460 KALRFPDRFLIQP
+460 KALQFPDRFLIQP

-485 QTLLS
+485 QTLLR

-610 ESASDTQNKTAR
+610 ESAPGTQNKTAR
-622 AGIASSTSMSLA
+622 EGIASSTSMSLA

-731 TGSFALGALASR
+731 TRSFALGALASR

-792 ISGAIRQP
+792 ISGAVRQP

-868 ILIPALVNNAVSGVV
+868 IQIPALVNNALSGVV

>member
-1 MMSLVRSFIL
+1 MMSLVRSFIFMVL
-11 LVFFTTNGA
+11 FATNGV
-20 AQTLPLDLL
+20 AQTSPLDLL

-43 QSLEDIFP
+43 QSLEDMFS

-60 NEARTAK
+60 NDARTAK
-67 EPVIPS
+67 EPVIPN

-91 RRQEGQALSNDLLGG
+91 RRQEGQALSNGLLGG
-106 QSKTQTPS
+106 QSKTQTLS
-114 MVETYYQILTGES
+114 MVETYYKILTSES

-143 NNPADELLFFN
+143 DDPADELLFFN
-154 SLGSDYR
+154 SLGSGYR

-178 DEEAIVDGE
+178 DEEAVVDGE
-187 GKIVIPGMLP
+187 GKIAIPGMLP

-269 QGSARNITLFQNGD
+269 QGSARNITLFQSGD
-283 RQIIDLYQSLLGL
+283 RQIVDLYQSLLGL
-296 DAAVD
+296 DVAVD

-326 RSGIFEL
+326 RPGIFEL

-359 MDLLRFNDQGVPT
+359 MDLLRFNDQGVPA

-383 VQAGQALQIQFV
+383 VQAGQALQIKFV

-409 EKPFSLNVGNPIP
+409 EKPFSLNVVNPIP

-473 GETLIILNLNQY
+473 GETLIVLNLNQY
-485 QTLLS
+485 QTLLR

-500 SQLLVS
+500 SQLLIS

-522 AASGGQTIADIFG
+522 AASGGQAIADIFG

-548 SLLFDTK
+548 SLLFDPK

-572 ASGYDLRRGARLQ
+572 ASGYDLRGGARLQ

-591 LRNVNLPNL
+591 LRDVNLPNL
-600 KNFSVDQTVL
+600 KNFSVDQTGL

-622 AGIASSTSMSLA
+622 EAIMSSTSMSLA

-677 APTVIFVNGQQ
+677 SPTVIFVNGQQ

-731 TGSFALGALASR
+731 TRSFALGALASR

-776 EDLSKAVETL
+776 EDLSKAAETL

-792 ISGAIRQP
+792 ISGAVRQP

-811 DLFLRVAGGALPNA
+811 DLFLRVAGG
-825 DLKNVILRTY
+825 
-835 VVSRN
+835 
-840 GEIDLQRS
+840 
-848 KRIDLTAVSPASIKL
+848 
-863 SGNYD
+863 
-868 ILIPALVNNAVSGVV
+868 
-883 ALNGQV
+883 
-889 QRPGNYTVGRDETL
+889 
-903 HDIIERAGG
+903 
-912 FTEVAYPLGAVLTR
+912 GAA
-926 QSLKEEQTRAN
+926 ECG
-937 LSLARQVEQSI
+937 
-948 LSLSQNAS
+948 SQ
-956 AEQSQQIPA
+956 
-965 VIGLANQLRTL
+965 
-976 SGSGRQIVNAA
+976 
-987 LKSGEN
+987 KC
-993 PVFLEDGDSLF
+993 
-1004 IPKRPSHVSVIGSVY
+1004 Y
-1019 NEVSAVYAPY
+1019 
-1029 KTPRN
+1029 
-1034 YISEAGGTSK
+1034 
-1044 IADSKNVY
+1044 
-1052 MVLPNGQSEPIGEI
+1052 
-1066 DSANVII
+1066 SANICCEQ
-1073 PPGAVLIV
+1073 
-1081 PPKVD
+1081 K
-1086 KLSPLGLSRVVSD
+1086 R
-1099 ILSNI
+1099 
-1104 ATSVLAINAVR
+1104 

>member
-1 MMSLVRSFIL
+1 MMSLVRSFIFMVL
-11 LVFFTTNGA
+11 FATNGV
-20 AQTLPLDLL
+20 AQTSPLDLL

-43 QSLEDIFP
+43 QSLEDMFS

-60 NEARTAK
+60 NDARTAK
-67 EPVIPS
+67 EPVIPN

-91 RRQEGQALSNDLLGG
+91 RRQEGQALSNGLLGG
-106 QSKTQTPS
+106 QSKTQTLS
-114 MVETYYQILTGES
+114 MVETYYKILTGES

-143 NNPADELLFFN
+143 DDPADELLFFN
-154 SLGSDYR
+154 SLGSGYR

-178 DEEAIVDGE
+178 DEEAAVDGE
-187 GKIVIPGMLP
+187 GKIAIPGMLP

-269 QGSARNITLFQNGD
+269 QGSARNITLFQSGD
-283 RQIIDLYQSLLGL
+283 RQIVDLYQSLLGL
-296 DAAVD
+296 DVAVD

-326 RSGIFEL
+326 RPGIFEL

-359 MDLLRFNDQGVPT
+359 MDLLRFNDQGVPA

-409 EKPFSLNVGNPIP
+409 EKPFSLNVVNPIP

-473 GETLIILNLNQY
+473 GETLIVLNLNQY
-485 QTLLS
+485 QTLLR

-522 AASGGQTIADIFG
+522 AASGGQAISDIFG
-535 TQLSFPQDIDYDF
+535 TQLSVPQDIDYDF
-548 SLLFDTK
+548 SLLFDPK

-572 ASGYDLRRGARLQ
+572 ASGYDLRGGARLQ

-591 LRNVNLPNL
+591 LRDVNLPNL
-600 KNFSVDQTVL
+600 KNFSVDQTGL

-622 AGIASSTSMSLA
+622 EAIMSSTSMSLA

-652 IAFETQSQLDMG
+652 IAFETQLQLDMG

-677 APTVIFVNGQQ
+677 SPTVIFVNGQQ

-731 TGSFALGALASR
+731 TRSFALGALASR

-776 EDLSKAVETL
+776 EDLSKAAETL

-792 ISGAIRQP
+792 ISGAVRQP

-811 DLFLRVAGGALPNA
+811 DLFLRVAGGRCRMR
-825 DLKNVILRTY
+825 I
-835 VVSRN
+835 
-840 GEIDLQRS
+840 S
-848 KRIDLTAVSPASIKL
+848 KM
-863 SGNYD
+863 
-868 ILIPALVNNAVSGVV
+868 
-883 ALNGQV
+883 
-889 QRPGNYTVGRDETL
+889 
-903 HDIIERAGG
+903 
-912 FTEVAYPLGAVLTR
+912 
-926 QSLKEEQTRAN
+926 
-937 LSLARQVEQSI
+937 
-948 LSLSQNAS
+948 
-956 AEQSQQIPA
+956 
-965 VIGLANQLRTL
+965 
-976 SGSGRQIVNAA
+976 
-987 LKSGEN
+987 
-993 PVFLEDGDSLF
+993 LF
-1004 IPKRPSHVSVIGSVY
+1004 CEH
-1019 NEVSAVYAPY
+1019 
-1029 KTPRN
+1029 
-1034 YISEAGGTSK
+1034 
-1044 IADSKNVY
+1044 
-1052 MVLPNGQSEPIGEI
+1052 ML
-1066 DSANVII
+1066 
-1073 PPGAVLIV
+1073 
-1081 PPKVD
+1081 
-1086 KLSPLGLSRVVSD
+1086 
-1099 ILSNI
+1099 
-1104 ATSVLAINAVR
+1104 

>member
-1 MMSLVRSFIL
+1 MMSLVRSFIFMVL
-11 LVFFTTNGA
+11 FATNGV
-20 AQTLPLDLL
+20 AQTSPLDLL

-43 QSLEDIFP
+43 QSLEDMFS

-60 NEARTAK
+60 NDARTAK
-67 EPVIPS
+67 EPVIPN

-91 RRQEGQALSNDLLGG
+91 RRQEGQALSNGLLGG
-106 QSKTQTPS
+106 QSKTQTLS
-114 MVETYYQILTGES
+114 MVETYYKILTGES

-143 NNPADELLFFN
+143 DDPADELLFFN
-154 SLGSDYR
+154 SLGSGYR

-178 DEEAIVDGE
+178 DEEAVVDGE
-187 GKIVIPGMLP
+187 GKIAIPGMLP

-269 QGSARNITLFQNGD
+269 QGSARNITLFQSGD
-283 RQIIDLYQSLLGL
+283 RQIVDLYQSLLGL
-296 DAAVD
+296 DVAVD

-326 RSGIFEL
+326 RPGIFEL

-359 MDLLRFNDQGVPT
+359 MDLLRFNDQGVPA

-383 VQAGQALQIQFV
+383 VQAGQALQIKFV

-409 EKPFSLNVGNPIP
+409 EKPFSLNVVNPIP

-473 GETLIILNLNQY
+473 GETLIVLNLNQY
-485 QTLLS
+485 QTLLR

-500 SQLLVS
+500 SQLLIS

-522 AASGGQTIADIFG
+522 AASGGQAISDIFG
-535 TQLSFPQDIDYDF
+535 TQLSVPQDIDYDF
-548 SLLFDTK
+548 SLLFDPK

-572 ASGYDLRRGARLQ
+572 ASGYDLRGGARLQ

-591 LRNVNLPNL
+591 LRDVNLPNL
-600 KNFSVDQTVL
+600 KNFSVDQTGL

-622 AGIASSTSMSLA
+622 EAIMSSTSMSLA

-677 APTVIFVNGQQ
+677 SPTVIFVNGQQ

-731 TGSFALGALASR
+731 TRSFALGALASR

-776 EDLSKAVETL
+776 EDLSKAAETL

-792 ISGAIRQP
+792 ISGAVRQP

-937 LSLARQVEQSI
+937 LSGA
-948 LSLSQNAS
+948 AS
-956 AEQSQQIPA
+956 
-965 VIGLANQLRTL
+965 RTIH
-976 SGSGRQIVNAA
+976 SF
-987 LKSGEN
+987 
-993 PVFLEDGDSLF
+993 PVAKCQRRAKPTD
-1004 IPKRPSHVSVIGSVY
+1004 PSRYWI
-1019 NEVSAVYAPY
+1019 
-1029 KTPRN
+1029 
-1034 YISEAGGTSK
+1034 
-1044 IADSKNVY
+1044 
-1052 MVLPNGQSEPIGEI
+1052 GQSVAHFKRLWAANCECSSEKWRKPSFLRRWGFPFHSQAPI
-1066 DSANVII
+1066 
-1073 PPGAVLIV
+1073 
-1081 PPKVD
+1081 
-1086 KLSPLGLSRVVSD
+1086 SRKRNRQR
-1099 ILSNI
+1099 L
-1104 ATSVLAINAVR
+1104 

>member
-11 LVFFTTNGA
+11 MVLFATNGA
-20 AQTLPLDLL
+20 AQTSPLDLL

-43 QSLEDIFP
+43 QSLEDMFS

-60 NEARTAK
+60 NDARTAK
-67 EPVIPS
+67 EPVIPN

-91 RRQEGQALSNDLLGG
+91 RRQEGQALSNGLLGG
-106 QSKTQTPS
+106 QSKTQTLS
-114 MVETYYQILTGES
+114 MVETYYKILTGES

-143 NNPADELLFFN
+143 DDPADELLFFN
-154 SLGSDYR
+154 SLGSGYR

-187 GKIVIPGMLP
+187 GKIAIPGMLP

-283 RQIIDLYQSLLGL
+283 RQIVDLYQSLLGL
-296 DAAVD
+296 DVAVD

-409 EKPFSLNVGNPIP
+409 EKPFSLNVVNPIP

-485 QTLLS
+485 QTLLR

-500 SQLLVS
+500 SQLLIS

-622 AGIASSTSMSLA
+622 EGIASSTSMSLA

-731 TGSFALGALASR
+731 TRSFALGALASR

-776 EDLSKAVETL
+776 EDLSKAAETL

-792 ISGAIRQP
+792 ISGAVRQP

>member
-11 LVFFTTNGA
+11 MVLFATNGA
-20 AQTLPLDLL
+20 AQTSPLDLL

-43 QSLEDIFP
+43 QSLEDMFS

-60 NEARTAK
+60 KDARTAK
-67 EPVIPS
+67 EPVIPN

-91 RRQEGQALSNDLLGG
+91 LRQEGQALSNDLLGE
-106 QSKTQTPS
+106 QSKTQTLS
-114 MVETYYQILTGES
+114 MVETYYKILTGES

-143 NNPADELLFFN
+143 DDPADELLFFN
-154 SLGSDYR
+154 SLGSGYR

-178 DEEAIVDGE
+178 DEEAMVDGE
-187 GKIVIPGMLP
+187 GKIAIPGMLP

-283 RQIIDLYQSLLGL
+283 RQIVDLYQSLLGL
-296 DAAVD
+296 DVAVD

-409 EKPFSLNVGNPIP
+409 EKPFSLNVVNPIP

-473 GETLIILNLNQY
+473 GETLIVLNLNQY
-485 QTLLS
+485 QTLLR

-500 SQLLVS
+500 SQLLIS

-522 AASGGQTIADIFG
+522 AASGGQAIADIFG

-548 SLLFDTK
+548 SLLFDPK

-562 AFLLSEALTE
+562 AFLLSEALAE
-572 ASGYDLRRGARLQ
+572 ASGYDLRGGARLQ

-591 LRNVNLPNL
+591 LRDVNLPNL

-622 AGIASSTSMSLA
+622 EGIASSTSMSLA

-731 TGSFALGALASR
+731 TRSFALGALASR

-792 ISGAIRQP
+792 ISGAVRQP

>member
-1 MMSLVRSFIL
+1 MVLFA
-11 LVFFTTNGA
+11 TNGA
-20 AQTLPLDLL
+20 AQTSPLDLL

-43 QSLEDIFP
+43 QSVEDIFS

-91 RRQEGQALSNDLLGG
+91 RRQQGQALSNDLLGG
-106 QSKTQTPS
+106 QSKTQMPS

-143 NNPADELLFFN
+143 DDPADELLFFN

-187 GKIVIPGMLP
+187 GKIAIPGMLP

-409 EKPFSLNVGNPIP
+409 EKPFSLNVVNPIP

-485 QTLLS
+485 QTLLR

-610 ESASDTQNKTAR
+610 ESAPGTQNKTAR
-622 AGIASSTSMSLA
+622 EGIASSTSMSLA

-731 TGSFALGALASR
+731 TRSFALGALASR

-792 ISGAIRQP
+792 ISGAVRQP

>member
-1 MMSLVRSFIL
+1 
-11 LVFFTTNGA
+11 
-20 AQTLPLDLL
+20 
-29 LQQQSQGLPFGTDM
+29 
-43 QSLEDIFP
+43 
-51 GQGFDINPE
+51 
-60 NEARTAK
+60 
-67 EPVIPS
+67 
-73 EQNVKL
+73 
-79 LDRRLTAEEAQQ
+79 
-91 RRQEGQALSNDLLGG
+91 
-106 QSKTQTPS
+106 
-114 MVETYYQILTGES
+114 
-127 LDVFGTGKSAT
+127 
-138 SNNIA
+138 
-143 NNPADELLFFN
+143 
-154 SLGSDYR
+154 
-161 LAAGD
+161 
-166 VLAISIRGLSST
+166 
-178 DEEAIVDGE
+178 
-187 GKIVIPGMLP
+187 MLP

-409 EKPFSLNVGNPIP
+409 EKPFSLNVVNPIP

-485 QTLLS
+485 QTLLR

-610 ESASDTQNKTAR
+610 ESASGTQNKTAR
-622 AGIASSTSMSLA
+622 EGIASSTSMSLA

-731 TGSFALGALASR
+731 TRSFALGALASR
-743 QSTFSTQASMRLD
+743 QSTFSTQASMRLN

-765 FVLPNNPVKTT
+765 FVLPNNQLVASS
-776 EDLSKAVETL
+776 DSLSAVETL

-792 ISGAIRQP
+792 VYGAVRQP
-800 GQYPVAADLSL
+800 GLYPVSTDLNL
-811 DLFLRVAGGALPNA
+811 GLLLRVSGGTLPNA
-825 DLKNVILRTY
+825 DLKNVILRKY
-835 VVSRN
+835 IVKDN
-840 GEIDLQRS
+840 GDIELQQTKIIDIIS
-848 KRIDLTAVSPASIKL
+848 TDPSAIKL

-868 ILIPALVNNAVSGVV
+868 IQIPALVNNALSGVV

>member
-1 MMSLVRSFIL
+1 
-11 LVFFTTNGA
+11 
-20 AQTLPLDLL
+20 
-29 LQQQSQGLPFGTDM
+29 
-43 QSLEDIFP
+43 
-51 GQGFDINPE
+51 
-60 NEARTAK
+60 
-67 EPVIPS
+67 
-73 EQNVKL
+73 
-79 LDRRLTAEEAQQ
+79 
-91 RRQEGQALSNDLLGG
+91 
-106 QSKTQTPS
+106 
-114 MVETYYQILTGES
+114 
-127 LDVFGTGKSAT
+127 
-138 SNNIA
+138 
-143 NNPADELLFFN
+143 
-154 SLGSDYR
+154 
-161 LAAGD
+161 
-166 VLAISIRGLSST
+166 
-178 DEEAIVDGE
+178 
-187 GKIVIPGMLP
+187 
-197 VIAAGRSIAD
+197 
-207 VQSDIKQVLEVDD
+207 
-220 ASANVYVS
+220 
-228 LSAARLVSVQITGA
+228 VQITGA

-409 EKPFSLNVGNPIP
+409 EKPFSLNVVNPIP

-442 LIAGNRS
+442 LIAGNRN

-485 QTLLS
+485 QTLLR

-610 ESASDTQNKTAR
+610 ESASGTQNKTAR
-622 AGIASSTSMSLA
+622 EGIASSTSMSLA

-731 TGSFALGALASR
+731 TRSFALGALASR

-792 ISGAIRQP
+792 ISGAVRQP

>member
-1 MMSLVRSFIL
+1 MMSLVRSFIFMVL
-11 LVFFTTNGA
+11 FATNGV
-20 AQTLPLDLL
+20 AQTSPLDLL

-43 QSLEDIFP
+43 QSLEDMFS
-51 GQGFDINPE
+51 GQVFDINPE
-60 NEARTAK
+60 NDARTAK
-67 EPVIPS
+67 EPVIPN

-91 RRQEGQALSNDLLGG
+91 RRQEGQALSNGLLGG
-106 QSKTQTPS
+106 QSKTQTLS
-114 MVETYYQILTGES
+114 MVETYYKILTGES

-143 NNPADELLFFN
+143 DDPADELLFFN
-154 SLGSDYR
+154 SLGSGYR

-178 DEEAIVDGE
+178 DEEAVVDGE
-187 GKIVIPGMLP
+187 GKIAIPGMLP

-283 RQIIDLYQSLLGL
+283 RQIVDLYQSLLGL
-296 DAAVD
+296 DVAVD

-326 RSGIFEL
+326 RPGIFEL

-359 MDLLRFNDQGVPT
+359 MDFLRFNDQGVPA

-383 VQAGQALQIQFV
+383 VQAGQALQIKFV

-409 EKPFSLNVGNPIP
+409 EKPFSLNVVNPIP

-460 KALRFPDRFLIQP
+460 KALRFPDRVLIQP
-473 GETLIILNLNQY
+473 GETLIVLNLNQY
-485 QTLLS
+485 QTLLR

-500 SQLLVS
+500 SQLLIS

-522 AASGGQTIADIFG
+522 AASGGQAISDIFG
-535 TQLSFPQDIDYDF
+535 TQLSVPQDIDYDF
-548 SLLFDTK
+548 SLLFDPK

-572 ASGYDLRRGARLQ
+572 ASGYDLRGGARLQ

-591 LRNVNLPNL
+591 LRDVNLPNL
-600 KNFSVDQTVL
+600 KNFSVDQTGL

-622 AGIASSTSMSLA
+622 EAIMSSTSMSLA

-677 APTVIFVNGQQ
+677 SPTVIFVNGQQ

-731 TGSFALGALASR
+731 TRSFALGALASR

-776 EDLSKAVETL
+776 EDLSKAAETL

-792 ISGAIRQP
+792 ISGAVRQP

-987 LKSGEN
+987 LKSGGN

>member
-1 MMSLVRSFIL
+1 MMSLVRSFIFMVL
-11 LVFFTTNGA
+11 FATNGV
-20 AQTLPLDLL
+20 AQTSPLDLL

-43 QSLEDIFP
+43 QSLEDMFS

-60 NEARTAK
+60 NDARTAK
-67 EPVIPS
+67 EPVIPN

-91 RRQEGQALSNDLLGG
+91 RRQEGQALSNGLLGG
-106 QSKTQTPS
+106 QSKTQTLS
-114 MVETYYQILTGES
+114 MVETYYKILTSES

-143 NNPADELLFFN
+143 DDPADELLFFN
-154 SLGSDYR
+154 SLGSGYR

-178 DEEAIVDGE
+178 DEEAVVDGE
-187 GKIVIPGMLP
+187 GKIAIPGMLP

-207 VQSDIKQVLEVDD
+207 VQGDIKQVLEVDD

-269 QGSARNITLFQNGD
+269 QGSARNITLFQSGD
-283 RQIIDLYQSLLGL
+283 RQIVDLYQSLLGL
-296 DAAVD
+296 DVAVD

-326 RSGIFEL
+326 RPGIFEL

-359 MDLLRFNDQGVPT
+359 MDLLRFNDQGVPA

-383 VQAGQALQIQFV
+383 VQAGQALQIKFV

-409 EKPFSLNVGNPIP
+409 EKPFSLNVVNPIP

-473 GETLIILNLNQY
+473 GETLIVLNLNQY
-485 QTLLS
+485 QTLLR

-500 SQLLVS
+500 SQLLIS

-522 AASGGQTIADIFG
+522 AASGGQAISDIFG
-535 TQLSFPQDIDYDF
+535 TQLSVPQDIDYDF
-548 SLLFDTK
+548 SLLFDPK

-572 ASGYDLRRGARLQ
+572 ASGYDLRGGARLQ

-591 LRNVNLPNL
+591 LRDVNLPNL
-600 KNFSVDQTVL
+600 KNFSVDQTGL

-622 AGIASSTSMSLA
+622 EAIMSSTSMSLA

-652 IAFETQSQLDMG
+652 IAFETQPQLDMG

-677 APTVIFVNGQQ
+677 SPTVIFVNGQQ

-731 TGSFALGALASR
+731 TRSFALGALASR

-776 EDLSKAVETL
+776 EDLSKAAETL

-792 ISGAIRQP
+792 ISGAVRQP

-937 LSLARQVEQSI
+937 LSGA
-948 LSLSQNAS
+948 AS
-956 AEQSQQIPA
+956 
-965 VIGLANQLRTL
+965 RTIH
-976 SGSGRQIVNAA
+976 SF
-987 LKSGEN
+987 
-993 PVFLEDGDSLF
+993 PVAKCQRRAKPTD
-1004 IPKRPSHVSVIGSVY
+1004 PSRYWI
-1019 NEVSAVYAPY
+1019 
-1029 KTPRN
+1029 
-1034 YISEAGGTSK
+1034 
-1044 IADSKNVY
+1044 
-1052 MVLPNGQSEPIGEI
+1052 GQSVAHFKRLWAANCECSSEKWRKPSFLRRWGFPFHSQAPI
-1066 DSANVII
+1066 
-1073 PPGAVLIV
+1073 
-1081 PPKVD
+1081 
-1086 KLSPLGLSRVVSD
+1086 SRKRNRQR
-1099 ILSNI
+1099 L
-1104 ATSVLAINAVR
+1104 